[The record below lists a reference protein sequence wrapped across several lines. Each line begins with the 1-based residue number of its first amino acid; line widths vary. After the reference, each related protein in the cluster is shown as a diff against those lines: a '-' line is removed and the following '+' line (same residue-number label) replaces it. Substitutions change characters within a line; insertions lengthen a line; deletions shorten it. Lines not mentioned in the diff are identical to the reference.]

1 MAGSSVFS
9 TGASTLS
16 TETAPSAG
24 RKAAS
29 LPLKLVRSKACTA
42 FCHFICGNQDSDHC
56 SQQPSEPDSISTT
69 TANRLREI
77 LSALSRDKAH
87 LLGVVTAEQRLDLGD
102 IALPAADPHPE
113 LLAREARAV
122 GG

>member
-16 TETAPSAG
+16 TATAPSAG

-29 LPLKLVRSKACTA
+29 LSWKLVRSKACTA

-77 LSALSRDKAH
+77 LRAQGREAAAQRAEGERRRAPARSGDKAD
-87 LLGVVTAEQRLDLGD
+87 LLGVV
-102 IALPAADPHPE
+102 AAKQ
-113 LLAREARAV
+113 
-122 GG
+122 